1 MASKKIRSKSRG
13 EIYRHQKRRRRTF
26 FIVFLLVVV
35 SSVFWG
41 WPLLR
46 WSTDYLLSGFDN
58 YRTRTIRVSG
68 AHRLDESDIINTA
81 SILEGT
87 PLFQVS
93 LRKVGERL
101 RAHPWIRTATAI
113 RRLPD
118 TIELQIEE
126 REPAALVSAHSLLSV
141 TSDSILLP
149 LDTRAQ
155 SWNLPLLRLQ
165 TQASFTPGDSLRD
178 TQGCTLLSELASL
191 KNYAPRLCPNLS
203 ELYWNQGEMWAVFQ
217 KGNVEVRLGRGTGE
231 IGWKSLEKLLAGL
244 EAQQRLADVETI
256 DLRFTGRIIVSY
268 RDAS

>member
-1 MASKKIRSKSRG
+1 M
-13 EIYRHQKRRRRTF
+13 
-26 FIVFLLVVV
+26 FLLVVA
-35 SSVFWG
+35 SSAFWG
-41 WPLLR
+41 WPALR
-46 WSTDYLLSGFDN
+46 WSTGYLLSGFDK

-68 AHRLDESDIINTA
+68 THRLDESDIINTA
-81 SILEGT
+81 GIVEGT

-126 REPAALVSAHSLLSV
+126 REPAALVSAQSVWSV

-165 TQASFTPGDSLRD
+165 TKTSFTPGDSLRD
-178 TQGCTLLSELASL
+178 TRGCALLSELASL
-191 KNYAPRLCPNLS
+191 KDYAPRLCPNLS
-203 ELYWNQGEMWAVFQ
+203 ELYWNRGEMWAVFQ
-217 KGNVEVRLGRGTGE
+217 KGNVEVRLGNGTGE

-244 EAQQRLADVETI
+244 EARQRLTDVETI